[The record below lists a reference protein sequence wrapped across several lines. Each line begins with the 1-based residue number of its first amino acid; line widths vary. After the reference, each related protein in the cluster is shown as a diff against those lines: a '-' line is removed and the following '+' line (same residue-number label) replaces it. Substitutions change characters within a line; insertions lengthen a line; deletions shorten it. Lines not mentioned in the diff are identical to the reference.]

1 MGFGAKKS
9 RIWSGVLSGILS
21 GETKE
26 PSLRVV
32 IRLAHFLDE
41 CGRTMG
47 RRGLGFEAP
56 YFVFQGV
63 RFRERP
69 PNKWSL
75 PAGRGGALFHTP

>member
-1 MGFGAKKS
+1 
-9 RIWSGVLSGILS
+9 
-21 GETKE
+21 
-26 PSLRVV
+26 
-32 IRLAHFLDE
+32 
-41 CGRTMG
+41 MG

-63 RFRERP
+63 QFRERP